1 MKKSRK
7 RDDGSRH
14 QPNDVSYVD
23 APQAARSIL
32 ERGLAYLETKG
43 ITPETAFQF
52 GIQFGSVDRE
62 LIFERLG
69 VVDAKWANACVAIWF
84 PCMDSKGNVIGWQ
97 AEAVPGD

>member
-1 MKKSRK
+1 MKKSR
-7 RDDGSRH
+7 RIDDPDQKGGM
-14 QPNDVSYVD
+14 SYNE
-23 APQAARSIL
+23 APQSARSIL

-43 ITPETAFQF
+43 ITPETAFAF

-69 VVDAKWANACVAIWF
+69 VVDPKWANACVAIWF

-97 AEAVPGD
+97 AVAVPGD